1 MDSWNVNPDFATVE
15 ADEEQINLSKY
26 ELSYPE
32 KRLFFQEGNEMYR
45 TRINT
50 FYSRRIGDIDYGG
63 KVTGKIGDYGFNV
76 LAAHS
81 PEITDE
87 DQP

>member
-1 MDSWNVNPDFATVE
+1 
-15 ADEEQINLSKY
+15 
-26 ELSYPE
+26 
-32 KRLFFQEGNEMYR
+32 MYK

-50 FYSRRIGDIDYGG
+50 FYSRRIDDIDWGG

-76 LAAHS
+76 LVAHR

-87 DQP
+87 DQPRHPILLVKTSTGILYWHPVVHI